1 MSPTPSPRLRPLAAG
16 LLATALL
23 AGCASSRG
31 LAPQSSPSAPDAL
44 SASRSFK
51 GHALSAAAF
60 PAQDWWRGLGDAQL
74 DGLIAEALQGTPSLQ
89 AADARLRQA
98 QAQAGVADAARKA
111 TLSGSAQV
119 SSVQLPETMVGPSMG
134 GSLKA
139 SGVLMA
145 NFGYDL
151 DLWGGKRAAWEEA
164 VDQAHAARIDAQ
176 AACLSLSSAI
186 VRTYVSLAEA
196 FAAQDVARDERERSA
211 RLLELDRQRAQAGL
225 DSRVG
230 QHQSESALASARQQE
245 QAAQQQIDALRN
257 ALAELLGKGPDRGL
271 DIARPGLL
279 SSDGAATATTPAIP
293 SELPSELLGHRPD
306 VVAARWRVEAA
317 QRGIDGAKAA
327 FKPSINLTALVGL
340 VSPSLSDLFTSDA
353 LFGLGGPALS
363 LPLFDGGN
371 RRAKLSARDAAYDL
385 AVADYDQKLVSA
397 LREVTD
403 ALQSARSLD
412 ARIDSTRSARS
423 AAQSAFDL
431 AQTRYRAGIGTRL
444 DVLAAQ
450 KPLLQLDQQLATLRA
465 QRLTATVDLDQAL
478 GGGLPLQAPSTPSPL
493 ADASTTP

>member
-16 LLATALL
+16 LLAAALL

-31 LAPQSSPSAPDAL
+31 LAPQSSPASPDAL

-60 PAQDWWRGLGDAQL
+60 PAQDWWRALGDAQL
-74 DGLIAEALQGTPSLQ
+74 DGLIAEALQGTPTLQ

-111 TLSGSAQV
+111 TLSGTAQV
-119 SSVQLPETMVGPSMG
+119 SSVQLPETMVGPSLG

-164 VDQAHAARIDAQ
+164 VDQVHAAQIDAQ
-176 AACLSLSSAI
+176 AARLSLSSAI
-186 VRTYVSLAEA
+186 VRNYISLAEA
-196 FAAQDVARDERERSA
+196 FSAQDVARDERERSA

-257 ALAELLGKGPDRGL
+257 VLAELLGKGPDRGL

-279 SSDGAATATTPAIP
+279 SDGAASAAAPAIP

-397 LREVTD
+397 LRDVTD

-412 ARIDSTRSARS
+412 ARIDSTRTARA

-450 KPLLQLDQQLATLRA
+450 KPLLQLDQQLASLRA
-465 QRLTATVDLDQAL
+465 QRLTAAVDLDQAL
-478 GGGLPLQAPSTPSPL
+478 GGGLPLQAPSTPSPI

>member
-1 MSPTPSPRLRPLAAG
+1 MSPTFSPRLRPLAAG

-31 LAPQSSPSAPDAL
+31 LAPQSSPSSPDAL

-60 PAQDWWRGLGDAQL
+60 PAQDWWRALGDAQL
-74 DGLIAEALQGTPSLQ
+74 DGLIAEALQATPSLQ

-111 TLSGSAQV
+111 TLSGTAQV
-119 SSVQLPETMVGPSMG
+119 SSVQLPETMVGSPMG
-134 GSLKA
+134 GNLKA

-164 VDQAHAARIDAQ
+164 VDQVHAAQIDAQ
-176 AACLSLSSAI
+176 AARLSLSSAI
-186 VRTYVSLAEA
+186 VRTYISLAEA
-196 FAAQDVARDERERSA
+196 FTAQDVARDERERSA

-271 DIARPGLL
+271 DITRPGLL
-279 SSDGAATATTPAIP
+279 SDGAATAVSPTIP

-385 AVADYDQKLVSA
+385 AVADYDQKLVTA

-403 ALQSARSLD
+403 ALQSAHSLD
-412 ARIDSTRSARS
+412 TRIDSIRSARS

-431 AQTRYRAGIGTRL
+431 ARTRYRAGIGTRL

-465 QRLTATVDLDQAL
+465 QRLTAAVDLDQAL
-478 GGGLPLQAPSTPSPL
+478 GGGLPLQAPSSHSPI

>member
-1 MSPTPSPRLRPLAAG
+1 MSPTPSPLLRPLAAG
-16 LLATALL
+16 VLAGALL
-23 AGCASSRG
+23 AGCASPRG
-31 LAPQSSPSAPDAL
+31 LAPLSSPSAPDVLA
-44 SASRSFK
+44 ASRSFK
-51 GHALSAAAF
+51 GQAASAAAF
-60 PAQDWWRGLGDAQL
+60 PARDWWRAFGDAQL
-74 DGLIAEALQGTPSLQ
+74 DALVAEALQGTPSLQ

-98 QAQAGVADAARKA
+98 RAQAGLAEAARKA

-119 SSVQLPETMVGPSMG
+119 TGVQLPETMVGPSMG
-134 GSLKA
+134 GNLQG
-139 SGVLMA
+139 SGVLML

-151 DLWGGKRAAWEEA
+151 DLWGGKRGAWEEA
-164 VDQAHAARIDAQ
+164 VGQARAAEVDAQ
-176 AACLSLSSAI
+176 AARLSLSAT
-186 VRTYVSLAEA
+186 VARTYVALAEA
-196 FAAQDVARDERERSA
+196 FVAQDIARDERERSA
-211 RLLELDRQRAQAGL
+211 RLFELDRQRAQAGL

-257 ALAELLGKGPDRGL
+257 ALAALLGKGPDRGL
-271 DIARPGLL
+271 DIARPALL
-279 SSDGAATATTPAIP
+279 AAGALPAAATLP

-327 FKPSINLTALVGL
+327 FRPSINLTALAGL
-340 VSPSLSDLFTSDA
+340 VSPSLSDLFTGDA
-353 LFGLGGPALS
+353 AFGLGGPALS

-371 RRAKLSARDAAYDL
+371 RRARLSARDAAYDL
-385 AVADYDQKLVSA
+385 AVADYDRTLVAA
-397 LREVTD
+397 LREVAD
-403 ALQSARSLD
+403 ALQSATALD
-412 ARIDSTRSARS
+412 ARIESARSARS

-444 DVLAAQ
+444 EVLAAQ

-465 QRLTATVDLDQAL
+465 QRLGAVIDLDQAL
-478 GGGLPLQAPSTPSPL
+478 GGGLPLQAPAVSTPL

>member
-1 MSPTPSPRLRPLAAG
+1 MSPTLSPRLRPLAAG

-31 LAPQSSPSAPDAL
+31 LAPQSSPSSPDAL

-60 PAQDWWRGLGDAQL
+60 PAQDWWHALGDAQL
-74 DGLIAEALQGTPSLQ
+74 DGLIAEALQATPSLQ

-111 TLSGSAQV
+111 TLSGTAQV
-119 SSVQLPETMVGPSMG
+119 SSVQLPETMVGSPIG
-134 GSLKA
+134 GNLKA

-164 VDQAHAARIDAQ
+164 VDQVHAAQIDAQ
-176 AACLSLSSAI
+176 AARLSLSSAI
-186 VRTYVSLAEA
+186 VRTYISLAEA
-196 FAAQDVARDERERSA
+196 FTAQDVARDERERSA

-271 DIARPGLL
+271 DITRPGLL
-279 SSDGAATATTPAIP
+279 SDGAATTVSPTIP

-385 AVADYDQKLVSA
+385 AVADYDQKLVTA

-403 ALQSARSLD
+403 ALQSAHSLD
-412 ARIDSTRSARS
+412 TRIDSTRSARS

-431 AQTRYRAGIGTRL
+431 ARTRYRAGIGTRL

-465 QRLTATVDLDQAL
+465 QRLTAAVDLDQAL
-478 GGGLPLQAPSTPSPL
+478 GGGLPLQAPSSPSPI

>member
-1 MSPTPSPRLRPLAAG
+1 MSPTFSPRLRPLAAG

-31 LAPQSSPSAPDAL
+31 LAPQSSPSSPDAL

-60 PAQDWWRGLGDAQL
+60 PAQDWWRALGDAQL
-74 DGLIAEALQGTPSLQ
+74 DGLIAEALQTTPSLQ

-111 TLSGSAQV
+111 TLSGTAQV
-119 SSVQLPETMVGPSMG
+119 SSVQLPETMVGSPMG
-134 GSLKA
+134 GNLKA

-164 VDQAHAARIDAQ
+164 VDQVHAAQIDAQ
-176 AACLSLSSAI
+176 AARLSLSSAI
-186 VRTYVSLAEA
+186 VRTYISLAEA
-196 FAAQDVARDERERSA
+196 FTAQDVARDERERSA

-271 DIARPGLL
+271 DITRPGLL
-279 SSDGAATATTPAIP
+279 SDGAATTVSPTIP

-340 VSPSLSDLFTSDA
+340 VSPSLSDLFTRDA

-412 ARIDSTRSARS
+412 ARIDSTRTARA

-450 KPLLQLDQQLATLRA
+450 KPLLQLDQQLASLRA
-465 QRLTATVDLDQAL
+465 QRLTAAVDLDQAL
-478 GGGLPLQAPSTPSPL
+478 GGGLPLQAPSTPSPI

>member
-1 MSPTPSPRLRPLAAG
+1 MSPTLSPRLRPLAAG

-31 LAPQSSPSAPDAL
+31 LAPQSSPSSPDAL

-60 PAQDWWRGLGDAQL
+60 PAQDWWRALGDAQL
-74 DGLIAEALQGTPSLQ
+74 DGLIAEALQTTPSLQ

-111 TLSGSAQV
+111 TLSGTAQV
-119 SSVQLPETMVGPSMG
+119 SSVQLPETMVGSPMG
-134 GSLKA
+134 GNLKA

-164 VDQAHAARIDAQ
+164 VDQVHAAQIDAQ
-176 AACLSLSSAI
+176 AARLSLSSAI
-186 VRTYVSLAEA
+186 VRTYISLAEA
-196 FAAQDVARDERERSA
+196 FTAQDVARDERERSA

-271 DIARPGLL
+271 DITRPGLL
-279 SSDGAATATTPAIP
+279 SDGAATTVSPTIP

-385 AVADYDQKLVSA
+385 AVADYDQKLVTA
-397 LREVTD
+397 VREVTD
-403 ALQSARSLD
+403 ALQSAHSLD
-412 ARIDSTRSARS
+412 TRIDSTRSARS

-431 AQTRYRAGIGTRL
+431 ARTRYRAGIGTRL

-465 QRLTATVDLDQAL
+465 QRLTAAVDLDQAL
-478 GGGLPLQAPSTPSPL
+478 GGGLPLQAPSSPSPI

>member
-1 MSPTPSPRLRPLAAG
+1 MSPTPSPRLQPLAAG

-31 LAPQSSPSAPDAL
+31 LAPQSSPASPDAL

-60 PAQDWWRGLGDAQL
+60 PAQDWWRALGDAQL
-74 DGLIAEALQGTPSLQ
+74 DGLIVEALQGTPTLQ

-111 TLSGSAQV
+111 TLSGTAQV
-119 SSVQLPETMVGPSMG
+119 SSVQLPETMVGPSLG

-164 VDQAHAARIDAQ
+164 VDQVHAAQIDAQ
-176 AACLSLSSAI
+176 AARLSLSSAI
-186 VRTYVSLAEA
+186 VRNYISLAEA
-196 FAAQDVARDERERSA
+196 FTAQDVARDERERSA

-257 ALAELLGKGPDRGL
+257 VLAELLGKGPDRGL

-279 SSDGAATATTPAIP
+279 SDGAASAAAPAIP

-397 LREVTD
+397 LRDVTD

-412 ARIDSTRSARS
+412 ARIDSTRTARA

-450 KPLLQLDQQLATLRA
+450 KPLLQLDQQLASLRA
-465 QRLTATVDLDQAL
+465 QRLTAAVDLDQAL
-478 GGGLPLQAPSTPSPL
+478 GGGLPLQAPSTPSPI

>member
-1 MSPTPSPRLRPLAAG
+1 MSPTLSPRLRPLAAG

-31 LAPQSSPSAPDAL
+31 LAPQSSPSSPDAL

-60 PAQDWWRGLGDAQL
+60 PAQDWWRALGDAQL
-74 DGLIAEALQGTPSLQ
+74 DGLVAEALQGTPSLQ

-119 SSVQLPETMVGPSMG
+119 SSVQLPETMVGSSMG
-134 GSLKA
+134 GNLKA

-164 VDQAHAARIDAQ
+164 VDQVHAAQIDAQ
-176 AACLSLSSAI
+176 AARLSLSSAI
-186 VRTYVSLAEA
+186 VRNYISLAEA
-196 FAAQDVARDERERSA
+196 FTAQDVARDERERSA

-257 ALAELLGKGPDRGL
+257 VLAELLGKGPDRGL

-279 SSDGAATATTPAIP
+279 SDAAASAAAPAIP

-327 FKPSINLTALVGL
+327 FKPSINLTALAGL

-412 ARIDSTRSARS
+412 ARIDSTCTARA

-465 QRLTATVDLDQAL
+465 QRLTAAVDLDQAL
-478 GGGLPLQAPSTPSPL
+478 GGGLPLQAPSTPSPI

>member
-1 MSPTPSPRLRPLAAG
+1 MSPTLSPRLRPLAAG

-31 LAPQSSPSAPDAL
+31 LAPQSSPSSPDAL

-60 PAQDWWRGLGDAQL
+60 PAQDWWRALGDAQL
-74 DGLIAEALQGTPSLQ
+74 DGLIAEALQTTPSLQ

-111 TLSGSAQV
+111 TLSGTAQV
-119 SSVQLPETMVGPSMG
+119 SSVQLPETMVGSPMG
-134 GSLKA
+134 GNLKA

-164 VDQAHAARIDAQ
+164 VDQVHAAQIDAQ
-176 AACLSLSSAI
+176 AARLSLSSAI
-186 VRTYVSLAEA
+186 VRTYISLAEA
-196 FAAQDVARDERERSA
+196 FTAQDVARDERERSA

-271 DIARPGLL
+271 DITRPGLL
-279 SSDGAATATTPAIP
+279 SDGAATTVSPTIP

-385 AVADYDQKLVSA
+385 AVADYDQKLVTA

-403 ALQSARSLD
+403 ALQSAHSLD
-412 ARIDSTRSARS
+412 TRIDSTRSARS

-431 AQTRYRAGIGTRL
+431 ARTRYRAGIGTRL

-465 QRLTATVDLDQAL
+465 QRLTAAVDLDQAL
-478 GGGLPLQAPSTPSPL
+478 GGGLPLQAPSSHSPI